1 MKKKLLFLALIPL
14 FFAMLNCKNKF
25 DFDRLYGVDVSG
37 EWGIPL
43 VNAEYS
49 VNDLV
54 KQLNDEGYISQTG
67 DGNLLFSYESSE
79 TLIAKA
85 ADFMTFSGFDENM
98 SYTIPN
104 IFILEEP
111 VHFDISETV
120 SLENEY
126 AMLKRGEIESGS
138 LKLNVSHDL
147 KTSDV
152 ALTVTIPEFRTSTNE
167 IFQFTVSINALYQ
180 NFTEIINLNELTF
193 MPLENNSMNLTL
205 RFQFIQTSQSP
216 QENFNL
222 DINYELEEITLKSF
236 YGQVANYS
244 VPFSTSF
251 DFDLFSDNYGGDIT
265 IYEPNLYIA
274 AKNSFYVNGE
284 LQIDTASFYG
294 PAGESSLLATT
305 PEIITI
311 PVSPLNFQKENIE
324 SVEAIRI
331 STDYKSVKVA
341 GSAVFNPNGFTGG
354 DVYVGKNS
362 QIVGKFGLSVPFS
375 FSMDH
380 VYYSDTIKFSLDS
393 LIAPE
398 LVEEIVEE
406 AVFRFAVTNGLPLN
420 MNMQAYF
427 YDSRSQQ
434 LVDSMFQNSFYLP
447 GTVNGATPV
456 EKIAMPVITFERIHN
471 LTKSDYIILRFKVNT
486 DGYRVDMNVKDHL
499 KVKLGA
505 KLKYNTSGVDLFSN
519 KED

>member
-14 FFAMLNCKNKF
+14 FFAMLSCKNKF

-49 VNDLV
+49 VNDLA
-54 KQLNDEGYISQTG
+54 KQLDEEGYISQTG
-67 DGNLLFSYESSE
+67 NGNLFFSYESSE
-79 TLIAKA
+79 TLIAEA
-85 ADFMTFSGFDENM
+85 SEFMTLSGFEENM

-104 IFILEEP
+104 LFFIEEP
-111 VHFDISETV
+111 VHFEVSETI

-138 LKLNVSHDL
+138 LKLNISHDL
-147 KTSDV
+147 NTSNV
-152 ALTVTIPEFRTSTNE
+152 TLTVTMPEFRTPTNE
-167 IFQFTVSINALYQ
+167 IFQFSVSINALEQ
-180 NFTEIINLNELTF
+180 NFIEIIDLNELTF
-193 MPLENNSMNLTL
+193 MPMENNSMNLTL

-222 DINYELEEITLKSF
+222 DINYKLEEISLKSF

-244 VPFSTSF
+244 APFSTSF
-251 DFDLFSDNYGGDIT
+251 DFNLFSNNYGGDLT
-265 IYEPNLYIA
+265 IYNPNLYMA
-274 AKNSFYVNGE
+274 TKNSFFVNGQ

-294 PAGESSLLATT
+294 TNGETSLLATT
-305 PEIITI
+305 PEIISI
-311 PVSPLNFQKENIE
+311 PVSPLNFQKEEIDNLD
-324 SVEAIRI
+324 AIRI

-341 GSAVFNPNGFTGG
+341 GSATFNPGGTSGG
-354 DVYVGKNS
+354 DIYIGKNS
-362 QIVGKFGLSVPFS
+362 KIIGKFGLTVPFS
-375 FSMDH
+375 FAMDQ
-380 VYYSDTIKFSLDS
+380 VYYNDTIEFSLDS
-393 LIAPE
+393 LLTPD

-434 LVDSMFQNSFYLP
+434 LVDSMFQNSFFLP
-447 GTVNGATPV
+447 GTINGATPV
-456 EKIAMPVITFERIHN
+456 EKIAMPVITFNRIHN
-471 LTKSDYIILRFKVNT
+471 LTQSDHIILRFKVNT
-486 DGYRVDMNVKDHL
+486 DGYQVDLNVKDHL

-505 KLKYNTSGVDLFSN
+505 KLKYDTSGVDLFSN